1 MAWIVYYLTILLISR
16 FTFKSDGFYKTL
28 QRKAA
33 KILKET
39 GTGPDW
45 SSSIFQDFLTLSFL
59 ICFVFLC
66 YYPLL
71 TTAVIAGMQI
81 NLSIYICVCRCIPRP
96 PILKPSTFQRNIV
109 KPWPQTLS
117 PKTPNPK
124 TKGPWAY
131 TKILWALTPT
141 NHPITF
147 KHEGGV
153 SQKNSKSKKGSE

>member
-1 MAWIVYYLTILLISR
+1 MDKVNGLWIVYFLTILLIFR

-59 ICFVFLC
+59 ICFVYLC

-71 TTAVIAGMQI
+71 TTAVITGEQRTKLSMKITLQIEGLFLGMS
-81 NLSIYICVCRCIPRP
+81 NNSSHNWFHLSDRKAKWRRFY
-96 PILKPSTFQRNIV
+96 FD
-109 KPWPQTLS
+109 LS
-117 PKTPNPK
+117 LVGHREWRVSVLM
-124 TKGPWAY
+124 TKC
-131 TKILWALTPT
+131 
-141 NHPITF
+141 
-147 KHEGGV
+147 
-153 SQKNSKSKKGSE
+153 